1 MSVCESSSTCYR
13 NAPLGTGFTSMKTI
27 EFARQFLVRH
37 GHCTVTSVTFQ
48 RVACLFGLCLF
59 AAPVAYGQTWAPPVG
74 IPNPGSWFLAPGN
87 VQQVTS
93 GGSARTFSGTG
104 TAANP
109 VVFSGV
115 NNPTFTG
122 VVAITGSYVIV
133 ENIFVNGGV
142 VRFSGDHLALRNS
155 EIANNT
161 GVESKITVN
170 TAAGS
175 SDIVVFRNKIH
186 DNGQWQSSVEND
198 FHGVSA
204 SGPMQRMWIL
214 ENEMYHHGGDSVQ
227 VGHNGGNQV
236 VGLYIGRNIIHHDR
250 ENAVD
255 LKEVSNAVVSE
266 NTMYGYRATS
276 SSEGAAVVIHYC
288 PINAAVVNNLIYDSQ
303 VGVSSTSLTTA
314 CDGKQVINRIVGNVI
329 QGSLGNAIQGWGTGK
344 VTQIANNTIY
354 QAGSAGIDLTNP
366 ASGSFIENNIVN
378 GTRGIVI
385 SGSLTQRNNLTT
397 QNPLFV
403 SAGTGD
409 FHLAS
414 GSPAIDAGIV
424 SSAFSGFQTVYGVS
438 IAVDRDGRARPAGNA
453 WDIGAYESNGLNAP
467 SAPANLRII
476 R

>member
-1 MSVCESSSTCYR
+1 
-13 NAPLGTGFTSMKTI
+13 
-27 EFARQFLVRH
+27 
-37 GHCTVTSVTFQ
+37 
-48 RVACLFGLCLF
+48 
-59 AAPVAYGQTWAPPVG
+59 
-74 IPNPGSWFLAPGN
+74 
-87 VQQVTS
+87 
-93 GGSARTFSGTG
+93 
-104 TAANP
+104 

-115 NNPTFTG
+115 NKPTFTG

-170 TAAGS
+170 NAAGS
-175 SDIVVFRNKIH
+175 SDLVVFRNKIH
-186 DNGQWQSSVEND
+186 DNGQWQSSAEND

-204 SGPMQRMWIL
+204 SGPLQRIWIL
-214 ENEMYHHGGDSVQ
+214 ENEMYHHGGDAVQ

-236 VGLYIGRNIIHHDR
+236 VGLYVGRNILHHDR

-288 PINAAVVNNLIYDSQ
+288 PINAAIVNNRIYDSQ
-303 VGVSSTSLTTA
+303 VGISSTSLTTA

-329 QGSLGNAIQGWGTGK
+329 QGSLGAAIQGWGTGK

-354 QAGSAGIDLTNP
+354 QAGSAGIDITNP
-366 ASGSFIENNIVN
+366 ASGSFAENNIIY
-378 GTRGIVI
+378 GTGGIVVEGTL
-385 SGSLTQRNNLTT
+385 SQRNNLT
-397 QNPLFV
+397 QNPMFV
-403 SAGTGD
+403 NAGAGD

-414 GSPAIDAGIV
+414 GSPAIDKGIV
-424 SSAFSGFQTVYGVS
+424 SSVFSGFQTVYGVS
-438 IAVDRDGRARPAGNA
+438 IAYDRDGRARPQGSA
-453 WDIGAYESNGLNAP
+453 WDIGAYEYGGTSLSSPTAP
-467 SAPANLRII
+467 TNLRII